1 MNSSSGSNSN
11 NGSISSPWGTIAYAV
26 NQLSAGDILYV
37 REGTYRET
45 IIIDKDGS
53 SGNEITI
60 EAYQSEIVTIDGT
73 VDITGAWSA
82 YGSVSGAFQLA
93 YSTEITQL
101 FVDDLQMVNARWPN
115 AQFND
120 CLLYT
125 SPSPRD

>member
-1 MNSSSGSNSN
+1 M
-11 NGSISSPWGTIAYAV
+11 
-26 NQLSAGDILYV
+26 SAGDILYV

-101 FVDDLQMVNARWPN
+101 FAFPKALDAWFAVFMYPEN
-115 AQFND
+115 
-120 CLLYT
+120 
-125 SPSPRD
+125 